1 MTLGSPRKSKGI
13 ALNAIKEESLG
24 SEGEG
29 NEKMSDGEVARFARK
44 FKKYMKFRKYKKK
57 SNEDARKWNNSM
69 GKSNV
74 KDKKKD
80 KSVKKDLEVECFKC
94 GGKGHYATECPSKK
108 KGKKAMQVT
117 WSDSE
122 SCQSS
127 EKESNASEECT
138 NFTAFMAS
146 VIDEPLKKEVLSE
159 SCESSDSNG
168 DEMSFDFAYETLYK
182 ECLSLKQEQVEWKT
196 SKRSLISE
204 IKTLKGEKKSLLDKI
219 AFLEG
224 EHFDMK
230 KMCDELKSENQVFK
244 NELSL
249 RKEESHPSSKR
260 LSDLINLGRKSFD
273 KRGLGFVDEATTPS
287 SGKTIFVKSCEEVVP
302 KKIPP
307 KLKLHCTHCT
317 KMGHTMDRCYA
328 RMFESFQRKL
338 TNLMN
343 ESFTLR
349 NRLLQGGKRVFMK
362 DSNVPH
368 YSGFQGS
375 TSNGM
380 TKVTNVKQIWVKKS
394 ELNCL
399 VVHTALRASELHSW
413 YFDSGCS
420 RHMTGNRSFFTNFT
434 EFDGGNVTFG
444 DGNVASVKGKGTIC
458 APGIPNLE
466 EFKIESIDLWHR
478 RLGHL
483 NYRDLM
489 KVANNEVIKGIPKLG
504 KPSNPICGPCQK
516 GNKQGPSTQLAILP
530 IELTCVLILG
540 RLVMSCGKSEEGI
553 FLGYSSKSRAYRVYI
568 LSSKCMVESINVIV
582 DDMGSRSRECDDDR
596 IDVSKDI
603 EVIEEKSED
612 EKLSEDEEKKD
623 EQGKKGDRGRI
634 EPSKKNKSRVPK
646 NHPLS
651 NVIGNYEDSMVTR
664 RQSKLNEVSYVCYT
678 SQIEP
683 KNVEEALNDEAWVDA
698 LHEELNQFSRNDVW
712 FLVPRPKDVN
722 VIGTKWIFK
731 NKMDEN
737 GVIVRNKARLVAQG
751 FKQIEGI
758 DFDETFAPVARLE
771 SIRIL
776 LAVACVWKFKLFQM
790 DVKSA
795 FLNGI
800 LNEEVYVEQ
809 PKGFQDPRIH
819 ERGADR
825 TLFIRR
831 NDEVFLVA
839 QIYVDDIVFGST
851 SSECAL
857 DFAKEMKSEFEMS
870 MVGELTYFLGF
881 QVKQLK
887 DGIFLSQSKY
897 ARELVKK
904 FGLESTKHFRTPM
917 PTNLKLSKD
926 ESGKGVEETLYRSM
940 IGSLLYLTASRPDI
954 AFSVGVIA
962 GTLELGLWYPFDTHS
977 DVACYTDADWAGNVD
992 DRKST
997 SGGCFYIGNCLVAW
1011 MSKKQNSVSLSTAEA
1026 EYIAAVFCDN
1036 TSAINISKNPVLHSR
1051 TKHID
1056 IRHHFIRDLV
1066 EDKVVSLEYVPT
1078 EGQIADILT
1087 KPLDVSRFESLRKSI
1102 DFLPKSF
1109 FSRVSIDLLNVW
1121 IDPLCAQSCHRE
1133 PLNDLHKF
1141 VPSPRALERCVDR
1154 STKIDTT
1161 YAFVSNSIS
1170 ALIWFNSFGLMN
1182 QGVFVP
1188 EKNPSSLLFAVV
1200 WFVPAAVTGN
1210 LRRAQLS
1217 FSFLSA
1223 VGISVYCKLILSH
1236 CFSLCLSPVCRWTA
1250 TPFPIADLVA
1260 LVRHSFSRVYSK
1272 APVKG
1277 SSSRTSKGARDEN
1290 LSIIPSI
1297 QPPSIPKAPA
1307 KTSIDGIPFNAFPAK
1322 LYLFVEL
1329 GWLPLANFTGSACAP
1344 IVRMFYSNIIEHDL
1358 DQSYL
1363 QSSLFG
1369 IVVKVTPKI
1378 IAEVLGIPL
1387 VQAPSVSDLEITSDL
1402 LDRVSIDLWGE
1413 VRGQLGSGCTLVV
1426 YLVLLGLSKKEVLP
1440 FGILITQICQRAGV
1454 VFPVNSPFLM
1464 PMGPID
1470 TSSWN
1475 RRQGQIKGALGSKKK
1490 ANDICGYLCVNLF
1503 KSCGSA
1509 TNAFL
1514 EIYLQVHTEIFFSD
1528 RPVLRP
1534 CNSKEMLE
1542 RHLKA
1547 TGGRVFTR
1555 FPPEPNGYLHIGHA
1569 KAMFVSFGLA
1579 KERGGCCYLRCGY
1592 VSRFQILG
1600 IPKILEHGD
1609 SAKKDLNYGCKYLD
1623 MTVMENILT
1632 LNIRGILEVLGPLL
1646 GIHWFEELLL

>member
-1 MTLGSPRKSKGI
+1 MQSEKVWNAVEFGWSPPKVLDREGRPTNVIKPKLEWDRGDNEASENNARAMYSI
-13 ALNAIKEESLG
+13 FNAISTDEFRRIATCTSAKEAWDIL
-24 SEGEG
+24 
-29 NEKMSDGEVARFARK
+29 
-44 FKKYMKFRKYKKK
+44 
-57 SNEDARKWNNSM
+57 
-69 GKSNV
+69 
-74 KDKKKD
+74 
-80 KSVKKDLEVECFKC
+80 
-94 GGKGHYATECPSKK
+94 
-108 KGKKAMQVT
+108 QVT
-117 WSDSE
+117 HEGTNAVKVSKLQMLTSRFETIRMEDHE
-122 SCQSS
+122 NFGEFYAKLMDIVNSS
-127 EKESNASEECT
+127 
-138 NFTAFMAS
+138 F
-146 VIDEPLKKEVLSE
+146 
-159 SCESSDSNG
+159 
-168 DEMSFDFAYETLYK
+168 
-182 ECLSLKQEQVEWKT
+182 
-196 SKRSLISE
+196 
-204 IKTLKGEKKSLLDKI
+204 
-219 AFLEG
+219 
-224 EHFDMK
+224 
-230 KMCDELKSENQVFK
+230 
-244 NELSL
+244 
-249 RKEESHPSSKR
+249 
-260 LSDLINLGRKSFD
+260 NL
-273 KRGLGFVDEATTPS
+273 
-287 SGKTIFVKSCEEVVP
+287 
-302 KKIPP
+302 
-307 KLKLHCTHCT
+307 
-317 KMGHTMDRCYA
+317 
-328 RMFESFQRKL
+328 
-338 TNLMN
+338 
-343 ESFTLR
+343 
-349 NRLLQGGKRVFMK
+349 
-362 DSNVPH
+362 
-368 YSGFQGS
+368 
-375 TSNGM
+375 
-380 TKVTNVKQIWVKKS
+380 
-394 ELNCL
+394 
-399 VVHTALRASELHSW
+399 
-413 YFDSGCS
+413 
-420 RHMTGNRSFFTNFT
+420 GNRSFFTNFT

-466 EFKIESIDLWHR
+466 E
-478 RLGHL
+478 
-483 NYRDLM
+483 
-489 KVANNEVIKGIPKLG
+489 
-504 KPSNPICGPCQK
+504 
-516 GNKQGPSTQLAILP
+516 
-530 IELTCVLILG
+530 VL
-540 RLVMSCGKSEEGI
+540 
-553 FLGYSSKSRAYRVYI
+553 
-568 LSSKCMVESINVIV
+568 
-582 DDMGSRSRECDDDR
+582 SRECDDDR

-809 PKGFQDPRIH
+809 PKGFQDPRYPNHVYRLRKALYGLKQAPRAWH
-819 ERGADR
+819 ERLTSYLLKKGFMRGGVDR

-851 SSECAL
+851 SNECAL

-954 AFSVGVIA
+954 AFSVGVCARYQACPKESHLIALKRIIRYIA

-1026 EYIAAVFCDN
+1026 EYIAAGSCCSQLLWIKQMLRDYGIDQGTMVLFCDN

-1087 KPLDVSRFESLRKSI
+1087 KPLDVS
-1102 DFLPKSF
+1102 
-1109 FSRVSIDLLNVW
+1109 
-1121 IDPLCAQSCHRE
+1121 
-1133 PLNDLHKF
+1133 
-1141 VPSPRALERCVDR
+1141 SPR
-1154 STKIDTT
+1154 
-1161 YAFVSNSIS
+1161 
-1170 ALIWFNSFGLMN
+1170 
-1182 QGVFVP
+1182 VFVP

-1200 WFVPAAVTGN
+1200 WFVPTVVTGN

-1223 VGISVYCKLILSH
+1223 VGISVYCKHILSH

-1250 TPFPIADLVA
+1250 TPFPLVGI
-1260 LVRHSFSRVYSK
+1260 RSSFSCGITDLISSPSK
-1272 APVKG
+1272 
-1277 SSSRTSKGARDEN
+1277 D
-1290 LSIIPSI
+1290 
-1297 QPPSIPKAPA
+1297 
-1307 KTSIDGIPFNAFPAK
+1307 
-1322 LYLFVEL
+1322 
-1329 GWLPLANFTGSACAP
+1329 C
-1344 IVRMFYSNIIEHDL
+1344 
-1358 DQSYL
+1358 
-1363 QSSLFG
+1363 
-1369 IVVKVTPKI
+1369 
-1378 IAEVLGIPL
+1378 
-1387 VQAPSVSDLEITSDL
+1387 
-1402 LDRVSIDLWGE
+1402 
-1413 VRGQLGSGCTLVV
+1413 
-1426 YLVLLGLSKKEVLP
+1426 
-1440 FGILITQICQRAGV
+1440 
-1454 VFPVNSPFLM
+1454 
-1464 PMGPID
+1464 
-1470 TSSWN
+1470 
-1475 RRQGQIKGALGSKKK
+1475 
-1490 ANDICGYLCVNLF
+1490 
-1503 KSCGSA
+1503 
-1509 TNAFL
+1509 
-1514 EIYLQVHTEIFFSD
+1514 
-1528 RPVLRP
+1528 
-1534 CNSKEMLE
+1534 
-1542 RHLKA
+1542 
-1547 TGGRVFTR
+1547 
-1555 FPPEPNGYLHIGHA
+1555 
-1569 KAMFVSFGLA
+1569 
-1579 KERGGCCYLRCGY
+1579 
-1592 VSRFQILG
+1592 
-1600 IPKILEHGD
+1600 
-1609 SAKKDLNYGCKYLD
+1609 
-1623 MTVMENILT
+1623 
-1632 LNIRGILEVLGPLL
+1632 
-1646 GIHWFEELLL
+1646 

>member
-24 SEGEG
+24 SKGEG

-57 SNEDARKWNNSM
+57 SKEDAKKWNNSM
-69 GKSNV
+69 GKSN
-74 KDKKKD
+74 
-80 KSVKKDLEVECFKC
+80 
-94 GGKGHYATECPSKK
+94 A
-108 KGKKAMQVT
+108 
-117 WSDSE
+117 
-122 SCQSS
+122 
-127 EKESNASEECT
+127 
-138 NFTAFMAS
+138 
-146 VIDEPLKKEVLSE
+146 LSE

-168 DEMSFDFAYETLYK
+168 DEMSFDSAYETLYK
-182 ECLSLKQEQVEWKT
+182 ECLSLKQEQVEWET
-196 SKRSLISE
+196 SKRSLINE
-204 IKTLKGEKKSLLDKI
+204 IKTLKGEKNSLLNKI

-273 KRGLGFVDEATTPS
+273 KRGLGFVDEVTTPS

-307 KLKLHCTHCT
+307 KLKLHCTHCI
-317 KMGHTMDRCYA
+317 KMGHTIDRCYA
-328 RMFESFQRKL
+328 RMFESFQRKF

-349 NRLLQGGKRVFMK
+349 NRLLQGGKRVFK
-362 DSNVPH
+362 RDSNVPH
-368 YSGFQGS
+368 YSGFEGS

-399 VVHTALRASELHSW
+399 VVHTALRASESHS
-413 YFDSGCS
+413 C
-420 RHMTGNRSFFTNFT
+420 
-434 EFDGGNVTFG
+434 
-444 DGNVASVKGKGTIC
+444 VASVKRKGTIY
-458 APGIPNLE
+458 APGILNLE
-466 EFKIESIDLWHR
+466 EVLYVEGLKANLISISQICDKKFNVQFSQNLCEVFDLKGNCVMIGLRTSDNCYVVCQNPSTSFSSSLVCGSSKIESIDLWHR

-504 KPSNPICGPCQK
+504 KPFNPICGPCQK
-516 GNKQGPSTQLAILP
+516 GKQTRSTHNRVDEILTSKPLELLHMDLMGPIRTES
-530 IELTCVLILG
+530 LG
-540 RLVMSCGKSEEGI
+540 GKKYILVMVDDYSRYAWVAFLRDKSEAFINFKDIGIKHEFSAPRTPQQNGVVERKNRVLQEMARTMLNQYELPTHFWAEAINTAYYTSNRTHMRPRTRKTCYELWKGKKPSVKYFRVFGSRCYVLKDHENLGKFESKSEEGI
-553 FLGYSSKSRAYRVYI
+553 FLGYSSKIRAYRVYI
-568 LSSKCMVESINVIV
+568 LSSKCIVESINVIV
-582 DDMGSRSRECDDDR
+582 DDIVSRSRECDDDR

-603 EVIEEKSED
+603 EVIDEKSED

-651 NVIGNYEDSMVTR
+651 NVIGNYEDSMVIR

-683 KNVEEALNDEAWVDA
+683 KNVEEALNDEAWVEA

-712 FLVPRPKDVN
+712 
-722 VIGTKWIFK
+722 
-731 NKMDEN
+731 
-737 GVIVRNKARLVAQG
+737 LVAQG

-758 DFDETFAPVARLE
+758 DFDETFALVARLE
-771 SIRIL
+771 SIQIL
-776 LAVACVWKFKLFQM
+776 LVVACVWKFKLFQM

-800 LNEEVYVEQ
+800 LDEEVYVEQ
-809 PKGFQDPRIH
+809 PKGFQDPRYPNHVYRLRKALYGLKQAPRAWH
-819 ERGADR
+819 ERLTSYLLKKGFMRGGADR

-857 DFAKEMKSEFEMS
+857 DFSKEMKSEFEMS

-897 ARELVKK
+897 ARELVKN

-954 AFSVGVIA
+954 AFSVGVCARYQACPKESHLIALKRIIRYIA
-962 GTLELGLWYPFDTHS
+962 GTLELSLWYPFDTHS

-1011 MSKKQNSVSLSTAEA
+1011 MSKKQNSISLSIAEA
-1026 EYIAAVFCDN
+1026 EYIAIGSCCSQLLWIKQMLRDYGIDQGTMVVFCDN

-1102 DFLPKSF
+1102 G
-1109 FSRVSIDLLNVW
+1109 
-1121 IDPLCAQSCHRE
+1121 LC
-1133 PLNDLHKF
+1133 
-1141 VPSPRALERCVDR
+1141 
-1154 STKIDTT
+1154 T
-1161 YAFVSNSIS
+1161 
-1170 ALIWFNSFGLMN
+1170 
-1182 QGVFVP
+1182 
-1188 EKNPSSLLFAVV
+1188 
-1200 WFVPAAVTGN
+1200 
-1210 LRRAQLS
+1210 
-1217 FSFLSA
+1217 
-1223 VGISVYCKLILSH
+1223 
-1236 CFSLCLSPVCRWTA
+1236 
-1250 TPFPIADLVA
+1250 
-1260 LVRHSFSRVYSK
+1260 
-1272 APVKG
+1272 
-1277 SSSRTSKGARDEN
+1277 
-1290 LSIIPSI
+1290 
-1297 QPPSIPKAPA
+1297 
-1307 KTSIDGIPFNAFPAK
+1307 
-1322 LYLFVEL
+1322 
-1329 GWLPLANFTGSACAP
+1329 
-1344 IVRMFYSNIIEHDL
+1344 
-1358 DQSYL
+1358 
-1363 QSSLFG
+1363 
-1369 IVVKVTPKI
+1369 
-1378 IAEVLGIPL
+1378 
-1387 VQAPSVSDLEITSDL
+1387 
-1402 LDRVSIDLWGE
+1402 
-1413 VRGQLGSGCTLVV
+1413 
-1426 YLVLLGLSKKEVLP
+1426 
-1440 FGILITQICQRAGV
+1440 
-1454 VFPVNSPFLM
+1454 VN
-1464 PMGPID
+1464 
-1470 TSSWN
+1470 
-1475 RRQGQIKGALGSKKK
+1475 
-1490 ANDICGYLCVNLF
+1490 
-1503 KSCGSA
+1503 
-1509 TNAFL
+1509 
-1514 EIYLQVHTEIFFSD
+1514 
-1528 RPVLRP
+1528 
-1534 CNSKEMLE
+1534 
-1542 RHLKA
+1542 
-1547 TGGRVFTR
+1547 
-1555 FPPEPNGYLHIGHA
+1555 
-1569 KAMFVSFGLA
+1569 
-1579 KERGGCCYLRCGY
+1579 
-1592 VSRFQILG
+1592 
-1600 IPKILEHGD
+1600 
-1609 SAKKDLNYGCKYLD
+1609 
-1623 MTVMENILT
+1623 
-1632 LNIRGILEVLGPLL
+1632 
-1646 GIHWFEELLL
+1646 